1 MENQVIKMGEIEAL
15 IDSCVGNINNKSHVI
30 VTHSSK
36 TDAALKKRYET
47 KNIPAASCFN
57 YYSTAKIKRI
67 IRKMMLESP
76 ELTSWILHSDD
87 KRLEIIDDLK
97 NCGRKYDGHGYV
109 ECNSCYLVLGKEINP
124 DGNIEKIYVRT
135 CYPV

>member
-1 MENQVIKMGEIEAL
+1 MENQKLKMGEIEAL
-15 IDSCVGNINNKSHVI
+15 IDSCIGKINKKSHVI
-30 VTHSSK
+30 MIHSFK

-47 KNIPAASCFN
+47 KKIPAASCFYKN
-57 YYSTAKIKRI
+57 INIKRI

-76 ELTSWILHSDD
+76 ELTSWILHSDTN
-87 KRLEIIDDLK
+87 RLEIQDDLYH
-97 NCGRKYDGHGYV
+97 CGRKYDGHGYV

-124 DGNIEKIYVRT
+124 YGHIEKIYVRT